1 MKRSNHPPT
10 KIKSLPASISRR
22 LTDISNDEQAF
33 SDASPLYANALK
45 ESGYSE
51 GLQYLAHRKT
61 EVKDSKRKRQRKVI
75 WFNPPYSRNIKTNV
89 GYNFLRLVDERF
101 PKGSTLH
108 KIFNRNNL
116 KVSYSCMQ
124 NVATIISQHNNK
136 VRRNQQQDRS
146 DRGETRKCNCRIK
159 DQCPL
164 EGECLTDNVVDKAV
178 VTSGN
183 DRKIYTGLTANS
195 FKQRYYNHQQSM
207 RHKEYETST
216 TLSKY
221 IWTSKDANTEYNI
234 EWKIHKRA
242 APYTCQSRRCNLCL
256 AEKLAILQED
266 KGSSLNK
273 RSELISKCRHENR
286 FYLSNFL
293 ATVT

>member
-1 MKRSNHPPT
+1 MGWEFSGTHQPGVADLNRTKIVSVFAELGLKITDFLDVTLNLSTKKYTSYRKPNDRPMYMYIHKRSNHPPT
-10 KIKSLPASISRR
+10 IIKNLPASISRR
-22 LTDISNDEQAF
+22 LTDISSDEQAF

-75 WFNPPYSRNIKTNV
+75 WFNPPCSRNVKTNI
-89 GYNFLRLVDERF
+89 GGNFLRLVDKYF
-101 PKGSTLH
+101 LKGSTLH

-124 NVATIISQHNNK
+124 NLATVISQHNNK
-136 VRRNQQQDRS
+136 VRRNQQQGRS
-146 DRGETRKCNCRIK
+146 DRGEARKCNCRIK

-164 EGECLTDNVVDKAV
+164 EGECLTNNVVHKAV

-183 DRKIYTGLTANS
+183 NRKIYTGLTANS

-221 IWTSKDANTEYNI
+221 IWT
-234 EWKIHKRA
+234 
-242 APYTCQSRRCNLCL
+242 L
-256 AEKLAILQED
+256 
-266 KGSSLNK
+266 
-273 RSELISKCRHENR
+273 
-286 FYLSNFL
+286 
-293 ATVT
+293 